1 MKKLPLF
8 TGLIL
13 GLLILTGG
21 LLLLHRLEP
30 PPTVSAATTTLTG
43 SLQAACYLDTRT
55 TCKISVAPYSITIAP
70 GEHLLAFNLKAND
83 NLLYDFGAS
92 TARPVIG
99 TYTPTTVALDY
110 AAQCGQT
117 YTLKLHAIDSGD
129 LDFVTIGE
137 TQPITCPNA
146 TFLNY
151 VPFVE
156 R

>member
-1 MKKLPLF
+1 MKKHLLF
-8 TGLIL
+8 PGLIL

-21 LLLLHRLEP
+21 LLLLRHVAP
-30 PPTVSAATTTLTG
+30 PPTVSAAPTTLTG
-43 SLQAACYLDTRT
+43 SLEAACYLDTLT
-55 TCKISVAPYSITIAP
+55 TCKISVAPFSITIAP

-99 TYTPTTVALDY
+99 TYMPTNVALDY

-137 TQPITCPNA
+137 TQPITCPKA
-146 TFLNY
+146 TFLDY
-151 VPFVE
+151 IPFIK